1 MRVVP
6 LPPHGHSPHD
16 GSDPAPPDPRHRP
29 VVLFVPP
36 RAVRSP
42 RDGIAA
48 LLPVAAG
55 ICVLVVSLLFG
66 TLISAWAGWRVA
78 VPDAGSDT
86 SGILRV
92 PAGPAGDAP
101 LVRVAGARAV
111 VDPVPA
117 AQDGAPPAD
126 GGTPAVPDTGST
138 PASHEARAVGLV
150 AVITAEPRAPH
161 PVNPSAA
168 GPTTAAPETPSSPA
182 TASRG
187 PTASQPPA
195 APTANASP
203 TSSAPTRS
211 GAPALA
217 PTSRPAPTTGTPS
230 THVLTP
236 PRTTTTPEH
245 GIGDGSRTRP
255 RTTPVPAMG
264 GRGGHPDGDHPDG
277 DHRDDHRD
285 DQRGD
290 GRHHHGD
297 GASDGDGRR
306 DHASPAHPTGGRPAD
321 SAEDR
326 RQPSASRQPQR

>member
-1 MRVVP
+1 MPV
-6 LPPHGHSPHD
+6 PPHGHSPHD
-16 GSDPAPPDPRHRP
+16 GSHPAPPDPRHRP

-55 ICVLVVSLLFG
+55 ICVLVISLLFG

-111 VDPVPA
+111 VDPVPV
-117 AQDGAPPAD
+117 AQDGAPPAH
-126 GGTPAVPDTGST
+126 GGTPAVPVTGST

-150 AVITAEPRAPH
+150 AVTAGPRAPH
-161 PVNPSAA
+161 SVSPGA
-168 GPTTAAPETPSSPA
+168 AAPETPSSPA

-195 APTANASP
+195 APTDNASP
-203 TSSAPTRS
+203 TSGAPTRS
-211 GAPALA
+211 GVPALA

-236 PRTTTTPEH
+236 PRTTTTSTPEH

-255 RTTPVPAMG
+255 RTTAVPAMG
-264 GRGGHPDGDHPDG
+264 GRGGHPDGDD
-277 DHRDDHRD
+277 RDDR
-285 DQRGD
+285 RGD
-290 GRHHHGD
+290 GRHHHDHDHGD
-297 GASDGDGRR
+297 WDADGRR
-306 DHASPAHPTGGRPAD
+306 DHASPAHPMGGRPAD